1 MADRWKIRLTPEQ
14 RAGTPPIICLF
25 TVTISIGTCALIS
38 FDIYLTNL
46 LRGAS
51 VGYDT
56 CTFLVLTRFA
66 YVSSHEEI
74 QEKLCESESNR
85 VAKRRFVEMFGRGI
99 QDSHM
104 KSAAERY
111 RTVDDLRRARR

>member
-14 RAGTPPIICLF
+14 RAGTSPII
-25 TVTISIGTCALIS
+25 
-38 FDIYLTNL
+38 YL
-46 LRGAS
+46 RDAS

-66 YVSSHEEI
+66 YVSLHEEI
-74 QEKLCESESNR
+74 QEKLCESESDR
-85 VAKRRFVEMFGRGI
+85 VAKRRFMGIFGGGI

-104 KSAAERY
+104 KFAAERY

>member
-14 RAGTPPIICLF
+14 RAGTPPII
-25 TVTISIGTCALIS
+25 
-38 FDIYLTNL
+38 YL
-46 LRGAS
+46 LRDAS

-74 QEKLCESESNR
+74 QGKLCESESNR
-85 VAKRRFVEMFGRGI
+85 VAKRRFVDMFGRGI

-104 KSAAERY
+104 KFAAERY
-111 RTVDDLRRARR
+111 RTVDDLR